1 MARNNNYNDEF
12 VDDFDSGG
20 ADGRSLSEQIDL
32 QHYLRILRKHKW
44 PITLFTTAVTALA
57 AYYAYTATPIY
68 SATSTLLIEQQ
79 KTNIPTIEELYGV
92 DNQNT
97 DYYQTQFELLK
108 SRALAERVITKLDL
122 WDHPEL
128 SWSAREALSKQE
140 AAQRDALGEP
150 ENKFSS
156 IVNDLLDKVS
166 VSDSASFEEEQSD
179 VMAEV
184 STEVSTE
191 VGTNAASTQVT
202 SADPNTINTN
212 TGLGDSG
219 VMGQDSAADNR
230 RKSVIAAY
238 MGKVSVAPV
247 RKTKLV
253 KLSFQSADPE
263 LAANVANTI
272 GDEYINSYLEA
283 KLAMTTKASSWLGE
297 RLTSLKATLDESE
310 QRLIAFKQ
318 ANGLVDV
325 DGSVNRLN
333 EQELLLDTTELV
345 QARSDLSAVSD
356 IYQEIRSLRNN
367 PELLETVPGVQNDPL
382 VQRTKIEQGSA
393 QRALDE
399 LLNIYGDRKISRHW
413 EPRNLNLMRWN
424 VR

>member
-1 MARNNNYNDEF
+1 LHLATSFQLKKGFSN
-12 VDDFDSGG
+12 G
-20 ADGRSLSEQIDL
+20 
-32 QHYLRILRKHKW
+32 
-44 PITLFTTAVTALA
+44 TLFTAAVTALA
-57 AYYAYTATPIY
+57 AYYAYTATPVY

-108 SRALAERVITKLDL
+108 SRSLAERVISKLDL
-122 WDHPEL
+122 WNHPEL
-128 SWSAREALSKQE
+128 SRSAREALSKQD

-150 ENKFSS
+150 SS
-156 IVNDLLDKVS
+156 KVS
-166 VSDSASFEEEQSD
+166 GLFNDILGTVGLGDAGDTSAEQATELANPVSSTVDTTVAATDPLAPGSESTDSGL
-179 VMAEV
+179 MAEV
-184 STEVSTE
+184 DTMSYGYDPEVE
-191 VGTNAASTQVT
+191 K
-202 SADPNTINTN
+202 
-212 TGLGDSG
+212 
-219 VMGQDSAADNR
+219 
-230 RKSVIAAY
+230 RKSVIGAY
-238 MGKVSVAPV
+238 LSKMSVAPV

-253 KLSFQSADPE
+253 KLSFESADPA

-297 RLTSLKATLDESE
+297 RLTTLKETLDESE

-345 QARSDLSAVSD
+345 QARSELSAVSD
-356 IYQEIRSLRNN
+356 IYREIRSLRSASKTTRWFSKLKSSRAAHSAAWMSFLISTAISTH
-367 PELLETVPGVQNDPL
+367 ELWMQNL
-382 VQRTKIEQGSA
+382 S
-393 QRALDE
+393 
-399 LLNIYGDRKISRHW
+399 
-413 EPRNLNLMRWN
+413 
-424 VR
+424 